1 MKYTLLTGPKFSVSS
16 ALSPGMAS
24 SVSASVT
31 VNFTEVCSISLFGMS
46 NFTESSPVTVVS
58 QDGRLPTGA
67 NLYFPLPPE
76 TALRSFRSIV
86 PLLAPYTSLQN

>member
-46 NFTESSPVTVVS
+46 YFTGSSPVTVS

-76 TALRSFRSIV
+76 TAPKSFRSIV